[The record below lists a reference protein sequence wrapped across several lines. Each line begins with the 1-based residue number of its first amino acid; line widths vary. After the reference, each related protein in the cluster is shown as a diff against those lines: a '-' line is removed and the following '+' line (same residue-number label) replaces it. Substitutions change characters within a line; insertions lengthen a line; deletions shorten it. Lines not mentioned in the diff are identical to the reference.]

1 MDFVAPRLVQRWW
14 AALLVVLVVLL
25 SAAPP
30 ASAHTGFESSNPRDG
45 QTTDQPVAEI
55 SLTFS
60 GEATPAGEGFVVL
73 DPSGQIREPDEVM
86 SVDNLTWTLRF
97 NEPLTGGVV
106 GVRWQ
111 VAAPDAHP
119 IDGSFS
125 FTVNAESP
133 AVITPPEAEVDETN
147 APPTTSTEVAPDA
160 AEPDQPT
167 VAAGSDQALGSEA
180 AQPGSQ
186 AIEENTVDLET
197 FLDTDDDAA
206 AGASWL
212 FSLSRTLRLIGAVGV
227 IGGAV
232 FAALVLRGN
241 ARDVRAVLY
250 WVRRAGA
257 LLILGSIG
265 AAVAQ
270 AATLQSNWTG
280 LWSPSAWADTL
291 WSSLGFAIV
300 LRLVGGGLVMTG
312 AQFDTRAATAAG
324 DPVVAVKQLVS
335 VGSGPPISEPTF
347 PMEPPST
354 EPYVHDGDHAWHPS
368 ASPAALVGIALV
380 VASFLFDGHTVSEGP
395 RWLHAMANLI
405 HVVTAATWAGG
416 VTMLALVIARRKRN
430 NVATRSLQLAV
441 RFSVVA
447 TVALV
452 AAGIAGVALS
462 VVILDSPSQL
472 WSTPWGQLLLVK
484 VALVALA
491 AAGGAYNHKII
502 VPELDRSPEDVAV
515 AHRFRSVVTLE
526 AVALVAVT
534 IITALLIGASA
545 T

>member
-1 MDFVAPRLVQRWW
+1 MCLVAPRLLQRWW
-14 AALLVVLVVLL
+14 AALLVAVVVLL
-25 SAAPP
+25 STASP
-30 ASAHTGFESSNPRDG
+30 ASAHTGFESSNPDDG
-45 QTTDQPVAEI
+45 QTIDQPVAEI

-60 GEATPAGEGFVVL
+60 GEATPAGAGFVVL
-73 DPSGQIREPDEVM
+73 DPSGIIRAPDEVT

-97 NEPLTGGVV
+97 DEPLAAGVV

-125 FTVNAESP
+125 FTVTAE
-133 AVITPPEAEVDETN
+133 ATADVE
-147 APPTTSTEVAPDA
+147 
-160 AEPDQPT
+160 EPDP
-167 VAAGSDQALGSEA
+167 AASAGSEA
-180 AQPGSQ
+180 IDGDS
-186 AIEENTVDLET
+186 VDLES
-197 FLDTDDDAA
+197 FLETDADTA

-212 FSLSRTLRLIGAVGV
+212 FRLSRTLRLVGAVGV

-232 FAALVLRGN
+232 FAAFVLRGN
-241 ARDVRAVLY
+241 TRDVRAVLY

-257 LLILGSIG
+257 LLILGSVG

-270 AATLQSNWTG
+270 AATLQSGWSG
-280 LWSPSAWADTL
+280 LWSPTAWGDTL
-291 WSSLGFAIV
+291 WSSLGLAIA
-300 LRLVGGGLVMTG
+300 LRLVGGALVMTG
-312 AQFDTRAATAAG
+312 AKFDTRAAAAVG

-335 VGSGPPISEPTF
+335 VGSGPRISAPSQST
-347 PMEPPST
+347 EPPDT
-354 EPYVHDGDHAWHPS
+354 EPYVHDGDHAWHAS

-395 RWLHAMANLI
+395 RWLHAGANLV

-416 VTMLALVIARRKRN
+416 VAMLALVIARRNRN

-452 AAGIAGVALS
+452 SAGLAGVVLS
-462 VVILDSPSQL
+462 AVILDSPSQL

-484 VALVALA
+484 VALVAIA

-502 VPELDRSPEDVAV
+502 VPELERSPDDAGV
-515 AHRFRSVVTLE
+515 AHRFRTVVTLE

-534 IITALLIGASA
+534 ITTALLIGSSA

>member
-1 MDFVAPRLVQRWW
+1 MCLVAPRLLQRWW
-14 AALLVVLVVLL
+14 AALLVAVVVLF
-25 SAAPP
+25 SAASP
-30 ASAHTGFESSNPRDG
+30 ASAHTGFESSNPGAG
-45 QTTDQPVAEI
+45 QTIDQPVDEI

-73 DPSGQIREPDEVM
+73 DPSGNIREPDEVT

-97 NEPLTGGVV
+97 DEPLAGGVV

-125 FTVNAESP
+125 FTVSAETADS
-133 AVITPPEAEVDETN
+133 EEVSDFGA
-147 APPTTSTEVAPDA
+147 APT
-160 AEPDQPT
+160 
-167 VAAGSDQALGSEA
+167 GSD
-180 AQPGSQ
+180 
-186 AIEENTVDLET
+186 AINGDSVDLES
-197 FLDTDDDAA
+197 FLDTDADTA

-212 FSLSRTLRLIGAVGV
+212 FGLSRTLRMVGAVGV

-232 FAALVLRGN
+232 FAAFVLRGN

-257 LLILGSIG
+257 LLILGSVG

-270 AATLQSNWTG
+270 AATLQSSWSG
-280 LWSPSAWADTL
+280 LWSPTAWADTL
-291 WSSLGFAIV
+291 WSSLGLAIV
-300 LRLVGGGLVMTG
+300 LRLVGGALVMTG
-312 AQFDTRAATAAG
+312 AKFDTRAAAAVG

-335 VGSGPPISEPTF
+335 VGSGPRISAPSHA
-347 PMEPPST
+347 MEPPGT

-368 ASPAALVGIALV
+368 ASPAALVGIVLV

-395 RWLHAMANLI
+395 RWLHAAANLI

-416 VTMLALVIARRKRN
+416 VAMLAMVIARRNRN
-430 NVATRSLQLAV
+430 NIATRSLQLAV
-441 RFSVVA
+441 RFSIVA

-452 AAGIAGVALS
+452 AAGLAGVVLS

-484 VALVALA
+484 VALVAVA
-491 AAGGAYNHKII
+491 AAGGAYNHKVI
-502 VPELDRSPEDVAV
+502 VPELERSANDAGV

-526 AVALVAVT
+526 AVTLVAVT
-534 IITALLIGASA
+534 ITTALLIGSSA

>member
-1 MDFVAPRLVQRWW
+1 MCLVAPKLVQRCLT
-14 AALLVVLVVLL
+14 ALLVAFVVLL
-25 SAAPP
+25 SAASP
-30 ASAHTGFESSNPRDG
+30 ASAHTGFESSSPGDG
-45 QTTDQPVAEI
+45 QTIDQPVAEI

-73 DPSGQIREPDEVM
+73 DPSGVIREPDEVI
-86 SVDNLTWTLRF
+86 SADNLTWTLRF
-97 NEPLTGGVV
+97 DEPLAGGVV

-125 FTVNAESP
+125 FTVSTEPAE
-133 AVITPPEAEVDETN
+133 VIATPEPEAESA
-147 APPTTSTEVAPDA
+147 APPATSTEAATEA
-160 AEPDQPT
+160 AEPDPSAGTAASEEVSDFGAAPT
-167 VAAGSDQALGSEA
+167 GSD
-180 AQPGSQ
+180 
-186 AIEENTVDLET
+186 AIDGDSVDLES
-197 FLDTDDDAA
+197 FLDTDADTAT
-206 AGASWL
+206 GASWL
-212 FSLSRTLRLIGAVGV
+212 FRLSRTLRLVGAVGV

-232 FAALVLRGN
+232 FAAFVLRGN
-241 ARDVRAVLY
+241 TRDVRAVLY
-250 WVRRAGA
+250 WVRRAG
-257 LLILGSIG
+257 LFVILGSVG

-270 AATLQSNWTG
+270 AATLQSGWSG
-280 LWSPSAWADTL
+280 LWSPGAWADTL
-291 WSSLGFAIV
+291 WSSLGLAIV

-312 AQFDTRAATAAG
+312 AKFDTRAATTGG

-335 VGSGPPISEPTF
+335 VGSGPRISGPSDA
-347 PMEPPST
+347 MEPPGT

-395 RWLHAMANLI
+395 RWLHAAANLI

-416 VTMLALVIARRKRN
+416 VAMLALVIARRNRN

-452 AAGIAGVALS
+452 AAGIAGVVLS

-472 WSTPWGQLLLVK
+472 WSTPWGQLLLLK
-484 VALVALA
+484 VALVAIA
-491 AAGGAYNHKII
+491 AAGGAYNHKVI
-502 VPELDRSPEDVAV
+502 VPELDRSPEDAGV

-534 IITALLIGASA
+534 ITTALLIGSSA

>member
-1 MDFVAPRLVQRWW
+1 MRFVAPRLVQRWW

-25 SAAPP
+25 SATPP
-30 ASAHTGFESSNPRDG
+30 ASAHTGFESSNPSDG
-45 QTTDQPVAEI
+45 QTIVQPVAEI

-73 DPSGQIREPDEVM
+73 DPSGQIREPDEVV

-97 NEPLTGGVV
+97 NEPLVGGVV

-125 FTVNAESP
+125 FTVNAEP
-133 AVITPPEAEVDETN
+133 AVVIT
-147 APPTTSTEVAPDA
+147 AP
-160 AEPDQPT
+160 EPDPPAT
-167 VAAGSDQALGSEA
+167 AVIDEA
-180 AQPGSQ
+180 S
-186 AIEENTVDLET
+186 VDLES
-197 FLDTDDDAA
+197 FLDTDADVA

-212 FSLSRTLRLIGAVGV
+212 FSLSRTLRLVGAVGV

-241 ARDVRAVLY
+241 TRDVRAVLY
-250 WVRRAGA
+250 WIRRAGA
-257 LLILGSIG
+257 LLILGSVG

-270 AATLQSNWTG
+270 AATIQSDWSG

-291 WSSLGFAIV
+291 WSSLGLAIA

-312 AQFDTRAATAAG
+312 AQFDTRAATADG

-335 VGSGPPISEPTF
+335 VGSGPRISEPSF
-347 PMEPPST
+347 PIEPRGT

-395 RWLHAMANLI
+395 RWLHAVANLI

-416 VTMLALVIARRKRN
+416 VMMLTLVIARRKRH

-452 AAGIAGVALS
+452 AAGIAGVVLS

-502 VPELDRSPEDVAV
+502 VPELDRSPDDVAV
-515 AHRFRSVVTLE
+515 AQRFRTVVTLE

-534 IITALLIGASA
+534 ITTALLIGTSA
-545 T
+545 A

>member
-1 MDFVAPRLVQRWW
+1 MHFVAPRLAQRWW
-14 AALLVVLVVLL
+14 AALLVALVAVL
-25 SAAPP
+25 STASP
-30 ASAHTGFESSNPRDG
+30 ASAHTGFESSNPSDG
-45 QTTDQPVAEI
+45 QTIDQPVAEI
-55 SLTFS
+55 SLSFS
-60 GEATPAGEGFVVL
+60 GDATPAGEGFVVL
-73 DPSGQIREPDEVM
+73 DPSGLIREPDEVTT
-86 SVDNLTWTLRF
+86 VDNLTWTLRF
-97 NEPLTGGVV
+97 DEPLAGGVV
-106 GVRWQ
+106 GVRWM

-125 FTVNAESP
+125 FTVSAEAA
-133 AVITPPEAEVDETN
+133 AVIAASEPEVGE
-147 APPTTSTEVAPDA
+147 A
-160 AEPDQPT
+160 AEPDLPV
-167 VAAGSDQALGSEA
+167 VAAGSEEASGSGA
-180 AQPGSQ
+180 APPASQ
-186 AIEENTVDLET
+186 SVDEDSVDLES
-197 FLDTDDDAA
+197 FLDTDADAA

-212 FSLSRTLRLIGAVGV
+212 FRLSRTLRLVGAVGV

-241 ARDVRAVLY
+241 TRDVRAVLY

-257 LLILGSIG
+257 LLILGSVG

-270 AATLQSNWTG
+270 AATLQSDWSG
-280 LWSPSAWADTL
+280 LWSPTAWADTL
-291 WSSLGFAIV
+291 WSSLGLAIV

-312 AQFDTRAATAAG
+312 AKFDTRAATTAG
-324 DPVVAVKQLVS
+324 DPLVAVKQLVS
-335 VGSGPPISEPTF
+335 VGSGPRISGPSHSI
-347 PMEPPST
+347 EPPGT

-395 RWLHAMANLI
+395 RWLHAAANLI

-416 VTMLALVIARRKRN
+416 VAMLALVIARRNRN

-484 VALVALA
+484 VALVAIA
-491 AAGGAYNHKII
+491 AAGGAYNHKVI
-502 VPELDRSPEDVAV
+502 VPELDRSPDDVAV

-534 IITALLIGASA
+534 IITALLIGTSA

>member
-1 MDFVAPRLVQRWW
+1 MYLAAPRLIRRWW
-14 AALLVVLVVLL
+14 AALSVILVVLL
-25 SAAPP
+25 TTASP
-30 ASAHTGFESSNPRDG
+30 ASAHTGFESSNPGDG
-45 QTTDQPVAEI
+45 QTIDQPVAEI
-55 SLTFS
+55 SLTFE

-73 DPSGQIREPDEVM
+73 DPSGIIRAPDEVT
-86 SVDNLTWTLRF
+86 SDDNLTWTLRF
-97 NEPLTGGVV
+97 DEPLAGGVV

-125 FTVNAESP
+125 FTVGAEP
-133 AVITPPEAEVDETN
+133 AEIIAAPEPATEEPTTPPA
-147 APPTTSTEVAPDA
+147 TSTEGAPEA
-160 AEPDQPT
+160 AEPDPSAAT
-167 VAAGSDQALGSEA
+167 ADSAGAGEFVAAP
-180 AQPGSQ
+180 AQPEATDRNS
-186 AIEENTVDLET
+186 IDLES
-197 FLDTDDDAA
+197 FLDTDADAP

-212 FSLSRTLRLIGAVGV
+212 SRLSRSLRLVGAVGV

-232 FAALVLRGN
+232 FTAFVLRGN
-241 ARDVRAVLY
+241 PRDVRAVLY
-250 WVRRAGA
+250 WVRRAG
-257 LLILGSIG
+257 LFLILGSIG

-270 AATLQSNWTG
+270 VATLESGWSG
-280 LWSPSAWADTL
+280 VWSPTGWTDAL
-291 WSSLGFAIV
+291 WSSLGLAIV
-300 LRLVGGGLVMTG
+300 LRLAGGGLVMTG
-312 AQFDTRAATAAG
+312 AKFDTRDANTAG

-335 VGSGPPISEPTF
+335 VVSGPRISAPSHV
-347 PMEPPST
+347 MESPGA
-354 EPYVHDGDHAWHPS
+354 EPYVHHGDHAWHPS
-368 ASPAALVGIALV
+368 ASPAALVGTALV

-395 RWLHAMANLI
+395 RWLHAATNLV

-416 VTMLALVIARRKRN
+416 VVMLALVIARRHRH

-452 AAGIAGVALS
+452 AAGIAGVVLS

-484 VALVALA
+484 VALVAIA

-502 VPELDRSPEDVAV
+502 VPELERSPDDVAV
-515 AHRFRSVVTLE
+515 AHRFRSVVTVE

-534 IITALLIGASA
+534 ITTALLIGSSA

>member
-1 MDFVAPRLVQRWW
+1 MHFVAPRLVQRWW

-25 SAAPP
+25 SAPAP
-30 ASAHTGFESSNPRDG
+30 ASAHTGFESSNPSDG
-45 QTTDQPVAEI
+45 QTIDQPVAEI
-55 SLTFS
+55 SLRFS

-97 NEPLTGGVV
+97 NEPLVGGVV

-125 FTVNAESP
+125 FTVAAETA
-133 AVITPPEAEVDETN
+133 AVITPPEADPQE
-147 APPTTSTEVAPDA
+147 
-160 AEPDQPT
+160 
-167 VAAGSDQALGSEA
+167 VAAGAEQAGGA
-180 AQPGSQ
+180 AAALLESQ
-186 AIEENTVDLET
+186 AIDGDSVELES
-197 FLDTDDDAA
+197 FLDTDADVA

-257 LLILGSIG
+257 LLILGSVG
-265 AAVAQ
+265 AAVSQ
-270 AATLQSNWTG
+270 AATLQSGWSG

-291 WSSLGFAIV
+291 WSSLGLAIV

-324 DPVVAVKQLVS
+324 DPVVAVKQLHS
-335 VGSGPPISEPTF
+335 VGAGPRISEPSL
-347 PMEPPST
+347 PMEPAGT

-380 VASFLFDGHTVSEGP
+380 VASFVFDGHTVSEGP
-395 RWLHAMANLI
+395 RWLHAVANLI

-416 VTMLALVIARRKRN
+416 VTMLALVIARRRRN

-452 AAGIAGVALS
+452 AAGIAGVVLS

-502 VPELDRSPEDVAV
+502 VPELDRSPDDVAV

-534 IITALLIGASA
+534 ITTAFLIGTSA

>member
-1 MDFVAPRLVQRWW
+1 MCLVAPRLLQRWW
-14 AALLVVLVVLL
+14 AALLVALVVLI
-25 SAAPP
+25 STASP
-30 ASAHTGFESSNPRDG
+30 ASAHTGFESSNPEDG
-45 QTTDQPVAEI
+45 QTIDQPVAEI

-73 DPSGQIREPDEVM
+73 DASGLIREPDEVT

-97 NEPLTGGVV
+97 DEPLAGGVV

-125 FTVNAESP
+125 FTVNA
-133 AVITPPEAEVDETN
+133 
-147 APPTTSTEVAPDA
+147 A
-160 AEPDQPT
+160 ATADVGEPEPDP
-167 VAAGSDQALGSEA
+167 AASAGSEA
-180 AQPGSQ
+180 INGDS
-186 AIEENTVDLET
+186 VDLES
-197 FLDTDDDAA
+197 FLETDADTAT
-206 AGASWL
+206 GASWL
-212 FSLSRTLRLIGAVGV
+212 FRLSRTLRLVGAVGV

-232 FAALVLRGN
+232 FAAFVLRGN
-241 ARDVRAVLY
+241 TRDVRAVLY

-270 AATLQSNWTG
+270 AATLQSGWSG
-280 LWSPSAWADTL
+280 LWSPTAWADTL
-291 WSSLGFAIV
+291 WSSLGLAIA
-300 LRLVGGGLVMTG
+300 LRLVGGALVMTG
-312 AQFDTRAATAAG
+312 AKFDTRAATTGG

-335 VGSGPPISEPTF
+335 VGSGPRIAGLSHAVEP
-347 PMEPPST
+347 SGT
-354 EPYVHDGDHAWHPS
+354 EPYVHDGDHAWRPS

-380 VASFLFDGHTVSEGP
+380 VASFLFDGHTVSDGP
-395 RWLHAMANLI
+395 RWLHAGANLI

-416 VTMLALVIARRKRN
+416 VTMLALVIARRNRN
-430 NVATRSLQLAV
+430 NIATRSLQLAV

-452 AAGIAGVALS
+452 AAGIAGVVLS

-502 VPELDRSPEDVAV
+502 VPELDRSPDDVAV
-515 AHRFRSVVTLE
+515 AQRFRTVVTLE

-534 IITALLIGASA
+534 ITTALLIGTSA
-545 T
+545 A

>member
-1 MDFVAPRLVQRWW
+1 MHFAAPRLVQRWW
-14 AALLVVLVVLL
+14 AALLVVLAVVL
-25 SAAPP
+25 STASP
-30 ASAHTGFESSNPRDG
+30 ASAHTGFESSNPGDG
-45 QTTDQPVAEI
+45 QTIDQPVTQI
-55 SLTFS
+55 SLSFS

-73 DPSGQIREPDEVM
+73 DPSGQIREPDEVT

-97 NEPLTGGVV
+97 DEPLAGGVV

-125 FTVNAESP
+125 FTV
-133 AVITPPEAEVDETN
+133 
-147 APPTTSTEVAPDA
+147 STEA
-160 AEPDQPT
+160 AEPSPPA
-167 VAAGSDQALGSEA
+167 VAAGSEQANAGAAPAGSRTIDRD
-180 AQPGSQ
+180 S
-186 AIEENTVDLET
+186 VDLES
-197 FLDTDDDAA
+197 FLDTNADGA

-212 FSLSRTLRLIGAVGV
+212 FGLSRTLRLIGAVGV

-270 AATLQSNWTG
+270 VATLQSDWSG
-280 LWSPSAWADTL
+280 LLSPSAWADTL
-291 WSSLGFAIV
+291 WSSLGLAIA

-312 AQFDTRAATAAG
+312 ANFNTLAATTAG
-324 DPVVAVKQLVS
+324 DPVIAVKQLVS
-335 VGSGPPISEPTF
+335 VGSGPRISGTSQL
-347 PMEPPST
+347 MEPPGT

-368 ASPAALVGIALV
+368 ASPAALGGIALI

-395 RWLHAMANLI
+395 RWLHAMANLV

-416 VTMLALVIARRKRN
+416 VVMLALVIARRNRN

-452 AAGIAGVALS
+452 AAGIAGVVLS
-462 VVILDSPSQL
+462 VVILDSPNQL

-484 VALVALA
+484 VALVAIA
-491 AAGGAYNHKII
+491 AAGGAYNHKIV
-502 VPELDRSPEDVAV
+502 VPALDLSPSDVAV
-515 AHRFRSVVTLE
+515 AHRFRRIVTLE

-534 IITALLIGASA
+534 ITTALLIGTS
-545 T
+545 TT

>member
-1 MDFVAPRLVQRWW
+1 MCLVAPKLVQRCLT
-14 AALLVVLVVLL
+14 ALLVAFVVLL
-25 SAAPP
+25 SAASP
-30 ASAHTGFESSNPRDG
+30 ASAHTGFESSSPGDG
-45 QTTDQPVAEI
+45 QTIDQPVAEI

-73 DPSGQIREPDEVM
+73 DPSGVIREPDEVI
-86 SVDNLTWTLRF
+86 SADNLTWTLRF
-97 NEPLTGGVV
+97 DEPLAGGVV

-125 FTVNAESP
+125 FTVSAEP
-133 AVITPPEAEVDETN
+133 AEVIATPEPEAESAGEVRLGEALGDRAGDFGA
-147 APPTTSTEVAPDA
+147 APT
-160 AEPDQPT
+160 
-167 VAAGSDQALGSEA
+167 GSD
-180 AQPGSQ
+180 
-186 AIEENTVDLET
+186 AIDGDSVDLES
-197 FLDTDDDAA
+197 FLDTDADTAT
-206 AGASWL
+206 GASWL
-212 FSLSRTLRLIGAVGV
+212 FRLSRTLRLVGAVGV

-232 FAALVLRGN
+232 FAAFVLRGN
-241 ARDVRAVLY
+241 TRDVRAVLY
-250 WVRRAGA
+250 WVRRAG
-257 LLILGSIG
+257 LFVILGSVG

-270 AATLQSNWTG
+270 AATLQSGWSG
-280 LWSPSAWADTL
+280 LWSPGAWADTL
-291 WSSLGFAIV
+291 WSSLGLAIV

-312 AQFDTRAATAAG
+312 AKFDTRAATTGG

-335 VGSGPPISEPTF
+335 VGSGPRISGPSDA
-347 PMEPPST
+347 MEPPGT

-395 RWLHAMANLI
+395 RWLHAAANLI

-416 VTMLALVIARRKRN
+416 VAMLALVIARRNRN

-452 AAGIAGVALS
+452 AAGIAGVVLS

-472 WSTPWGQLLLVK
+472 WSTPWGQLLLLK
-484 VALVALA
+484 VALVAIA
-491 AAGGAYNHKII
+491 AAGGAYNHKVI
-502 VPELDRSPEDVAV
+502 VPELDRSPEDAGV

-534 IITALLIGASA
+534 ITTALLIGSSA

>member
-1 MDFVAPRLVQRWW
+1 MCLVAPRLVQRGL
-14 AALLVVLVVLL
+14 AALLVALVVLL
-25 SAAPP
+25 SAASP
-30 ASAHTGFESSNPRDG
+30 ASAHTGFESSNPGDG
-45 QTTDQPVAEI
+45 QTIDQPVAEI

-73 DPSGQIREPDEVM
+73 DPSGIIRESDEVT

-97 NEPLTGGVV
+97 DEPFTGGVV
-106 GVRWQ
+106 GVRWM

-125 FTVNAESP
+125 FTVTAEAAAVVPVPEPTAEDAAASP
-133 AVITPPEAEVDETN
+133 A
-147 APPTTSTEVAPDA
+147 TSTEVAP
-160 AEPDQPT
+160 
-167 VAAGSDQALGSEA
+167 EA
-180 AQPGSQ
+180 VDGDS
-186 AIEENTVDLET
+186 VDLES
-197 FLDTDDDAA
+197 FLDTDADTT

-212 FSLSRTLRLIGAVGV
+212 FRLSRILRLVGAAGV

-232 FAALVLRGN
+232 FAAFVLRGN
-241 ARDVRAVLY
+241 TRDVRAVLY

-257 LLILGSIG
+257 LLILGSVG

-270 AATLQSNWTG
+270 TATLQSGWSG
-280 LWSPSAWADTL
+280 LWSPTAWADTL
-291 WSSLGFAIV
+291 WSSLGVAIV

-312 AQFDTRAATAAG
+312 AKFDTRAATIAS

-335 VGSGPPISEPTF
+335 VGSGPPILGPTQST
-347 PMEPPST
+347 EPPDT
-354 EPYVHDGDHAWHPS
+354 VPYVHDGDHAWHPS

-395 RWLHAMANLI
+395 RWLHAAANLI

-416 VTMLALVIARRKRN
+416 VAMLALVLARRNRN

-452 AAGIAGVALS
+452 AAGIAGVVLS
-462 VVILDSPSQL
+462 VMILDSPSQL
-472 WSTPWGQLLLVK
+472 WSTPWGQLLMLK
-484 VALVALA
+484 VALVAIA
-491 AAGGAYNHKII
+491 AAGGAYNHRVI
-502 VPELDRSPEDVAV
+502 VPELERSPNDAEV

-534 IITALLIGASA
+534 ITTALLIGSSA

>member
-1 MDFVAPRLVQRWW
+1 MWSTAPRLVQRWW
-14 AALLVVLVVLL
+14 AALLVVVVVLL
-25 SAAPP
+25 GAASP
-30 ASAHTGFESSNPRDG
+30 ASAHTGFESSNPGDG
-45 QTTDQPVAEI
+45 QTIDQPVAEI

-73 DPSGQIREPDEVM
+73 DPSGIIREPDEVT
-86 SVDNLTWTLRF
+86 SVDNLTWMLRF
-97 NEPLTGGVV
+97 DEPLGGGVV

-119 IDGSFS
+119 INGSFS
-125 FTVNAESP
+125 FTVSAAPAEVIAAPEP
-133 AVITPPEAEVDETN
+133 AVGEPADPPD
-147 APPTTSTEVAPDA
+147 TSTEVALEA
-160 AEPDQPT
+160 AESDAS
-167 VAAGSDQALGSEA
+167 AATADSEEISYFGAAPIGSD
-180 AQPGSQ
+180 
-186 AIEENTVDLET
+186 AINGNSVDLES
-197 FLDTDDDAA
+197 FLDTDADTV

-212 FSLSRTLRLIGAVGV
+212 FGLSRTLRLVGAVGV

-232 FAALVLRGN
+232 FAAFVLRGN
-241 ARDVRAVLY
+241 TRDVRAVLY

-257 LLILGSIG
+257 LLILGSVG

-270 AATLQSNWTG
+270 AATLQSSWSG
-280 LWSPSAWADTL
+280 LWSPTAWADTL
-291 WSSLGFAIV
+291 WSSLGLAIV
-300 LRLVGGGLVMTG
+300 LRLVGGALVMTG
-312 AQFDTRAATAAG
+312 AKFDTRAAAAVG

-335 VGSGPPISEPTF
+335 VGSGPRISAPSQST
-347 PMEPPST
+347 EPPDT
-354 EPYVHDGDHAWHPS
+354 EPYVHDGDHAWYPS
-368 ASPAALVGIALV
+368 ASAAALVGIALV

-395 RWLHAMANLI
+395 RWLHAGANLI

-416 VTMLALVIARRKRN
+416 VAMLAFVIARRNRN

-452 AAGIAGVALS
+452 AAGLAGVVLS
-462 VVILDSPSQL
+462 AVILDSPSQL
-472 WSTPWGQLLLVK
+472 WSTPWGQLLLLK
-484 VALVALA
+484 VALVAIA

-502 VPELDRSPEDVAV
+502 VPELERSPNDAGV
-515 AHRFRSVVTLE
+515 AHRFRTVVTLE

-534 IITALLIGASA
+534 ITTALLIGSSA

>member
-1 MDFVAPRLVQRWW
+1 MAIRRGTGLVQRWW
-14 AALLVVLVVLL
+14 AALLLVPVVLL

-30 ASAHTGFESSNPRDG
+30 ASAHTGFESSTPSDG
-45 QTTDQPVAEI
+45 QTIDEPVAEI
-55 SLTFS
+55 SLHFS

-97 NEPLTGGVV
+97 NEPLVAGVV

-125 FTVNAESP
+125 FTVAAETA
-133 AVITPPEAEVDETN
+133 AVITPPEAGS
-147 APPTTSTEVAPDA
+147 PPASSSDVAPDE

-186 AIEENTVDLET
+186 AIEENNVDLET
-197 FLDTDDDAA
+197 FLDTDANVA

-212 FSLSRTLRLIGAVGV
+212 FSLSRILRLIGAVGV

-257 LLILGSIG
+257 LLLLGSIG

-270 AATLQSNWTG
+270 AATLQSDWSG

-300 LRLVGGGLVMTG
+300 LRLVGGGLVLTG
-312 AQFDTRAATAAG
+312 AKFDTRAATAAG
-324 DPVVAVKQLVS
+324 DPVVAVKQLIS
-335 VGSGPPISEPTF
+335 VGSGPRLSEPSL
-347 PMEPPST
+347 PLEPAGT

-416 VTMLALVIARRKRN
+416 VTMLALVIARRKRH
-430 NVATRSLQLAV
+430 NVAIRSLQLAV

-484 VALVALA
+484 VAFVALA
-491 AAGGAYNHKII
+491 AAGGPTTTRSSSLNSTDH
-502 VPELDRSPEDVAV
+502 LRTLRSP
-515 AHRFRSVVTLE
+515 T
-526 AVALVAVT
+526 
-534 IITALLIGASA
+534 ASA
-545 T
+545 AS